1 MATATHD
8 TTQQDVRA
16 SLTLVGA
23 ALLALV
29 LANSPL
35 AGAYQQSL
43 AFSFGFGIAG
53 LELENTL
60 KGWIKNA
67 LMAVFFLYVGLEI
80 KAEFRE
86 GALADRRRA
95 TLPFA
100 AAAGGILVPALLYLA
115 LAGGEPA
122 TARGWAIPAATDIA
136 FAVGLVGLLGT
147 RLVPPAL
154 KAFLLAVAVIDDM
167 AAILIIAAFY
177 TAQVGMVRWAW
188 RASPCWRWPG

>member
-100 AAAGGILVPALLYLA
+100 AAAGGLLVPRCF
-115 LAGGEPA
+115 
-122 TARGWAIPAATDIA
+122 T
-136 FAVGLVGLLGT
+136 
-147 RLVPPAL
+147 
-154 KAFLLAVAVIDDM
+154 
-167 AAILIIAAFY
+167 
-177 TAQVGMVRWAW
+177 
-188 RASPCWRWPG
+188 WRWPAASRRPRAAGPSRRRPTSPSPWAWLACSARGSCRRR